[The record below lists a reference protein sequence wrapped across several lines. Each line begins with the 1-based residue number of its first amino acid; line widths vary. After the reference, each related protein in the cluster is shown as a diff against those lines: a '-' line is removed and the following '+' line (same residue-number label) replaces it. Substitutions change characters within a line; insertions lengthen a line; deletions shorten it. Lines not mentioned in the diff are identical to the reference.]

1 MFNSTEAFL
10 FAILKM
16 KVLHFFLIGGATAF
30 NFPSNPP
37 SNCDVSS
44 QSVKGMEQSRADFL
58 SKVTLTTILSTF
70 STVAPASARGRAT
83 LESSYERYSPRISAG
98 GTFFATSLRKAIEK
112 NDWASIKLATQEPP
126 KKSKSDRAKLDG
138 GTAERAAQAGGFSD
152 ARVLV
157 AADLFSA
164 SFSDNSVS
172 AKTRKMKDQVEILRS
187 VVEEMNLVAREGLGE
202 DVGGG
207 GLFGIGAKKMTQAE
221 LAKRV
226 RELYVEGGSAW
237 NQYIFA
243 ANDELPLSLP
253 KMAYLK

>member
-1 MFNSTEAFL
+1 MMF
-10 FAILKM
+10 
-16 KVLHFFLIGGATAF
+16 LHFFLIGGATAF
-30 NFPSNPP
+30 NLASNLG
-37 SNCDVSS
+37 VSS
-44 QSVKGMEQSRADFL
+44 QNVKRMEQSRADFL
-58 SKVTLTTILSTF
+58 SKVALTTVLSTLA
-70 STVAPASARGRAT
+70 TVAPASARGRAT
-83 LESSYERYSPRISAG
+83 LESSYERYTPRISAG
-98 GTFFATSLRKAIEK
+98 GAFFATSLRKAIEK

-126 KKSKSDRAKLDG
+126 TKSKSDRAKLDG

-207 GLFGIGAKKMTQAE
+207 GGLFGIGAKKRSQAE
-221 LAKRV
+221 LSKRV
-226 RELYVEGGSAW
+226 RELYVQGGSAW